1 MSYSPHVGDY
11 RTSRPHMVE
20 KKYYVWRYEIDG
32 HWEFVSAMDEEQAGD
47 FMADKTWLDEDE
59 QYLYWR

>member
-1 MSYSPHVGDY
+1 MSYSPHIGDY
-11 RTSRPHMVE
+11 RTSRPHRVE

-47 FMADKTWLDEDE
+47 FMADKTWLAEDE